1 MGTCSVCA
9 RMCARGG
16 GVAVRRI
23 LSTQRGKRGDC
34 DSEHCTVLD
43 GTSQRPGA
51 AAIRPMDARQHKQS
65 GVAHGRRRDGQRRRR
80 RAELGR
86 RRDADADA
94 DGTERLS
101 AAGAATRPETGGIGR
116 TEHADRCA
124 LGRELGRDGRK
135 LPICSR
141 WDDVRIG
148 RHRSE
153 GARGTHGL
161 AKARAVLPTGMH
173 QPVVSGWLLPG
184 TDGCGVSVDGGRCV
198 PRSDETAAVRAMPR
212 SDR

>member
-1 MGTCSVCA
+1 MCACA
-9 RMCARGG
+9 RACVREGG
-16 GVAVRRI
+16 QCGGFCRRNAASAATATR
-23 LSTQRGKRGDC
+23 STER
-34 DSEHCTVLD
+34 VLD

-51 AAIRPMDARQHKQS
+51 AAIRPHGCAAAQAQAEWR

-86 RRDADADA
+86 RRDA

-116 TEHADRCA
+116 TEHADRRT

-135 LPICSR
+135 LPICSAAVGTT
-141 WDDVRIG
+141 DVRIG

-153 GARGTHGL
+153 GTRGTHGL

-173 QPVVSGWLLPG
+173 QPVVNGWLLLG